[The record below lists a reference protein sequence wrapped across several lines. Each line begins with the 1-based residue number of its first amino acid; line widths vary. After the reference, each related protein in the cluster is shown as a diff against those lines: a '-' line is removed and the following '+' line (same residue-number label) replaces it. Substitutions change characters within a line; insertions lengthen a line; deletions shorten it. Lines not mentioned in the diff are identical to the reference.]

1 MEMILNVM
9 DSWQVPL
16 LVHQL
21 HQWHTTSWLDG
32 WLHYQP
38 SLFDCVTVG
47 QQLRVSFGT
56 ILPIFIEIGS
66 YLADKEQKI
75 SWHSFFETRCI
86 LALTPTINPKL
97 PTTPNFTTTKYN

>member
-56 ILPIFIEIGS
+56 ILPIFLKLVHIW
-66 YLADKEQKI
+66 Q
-75 SWHSFFETRCI
+75 TRSKKKVGTVF
-86 LALTPTINPKL
+86 LRHGVYWL
-97 PTTPNFTTTKYN
+97 